1 MMTDWPDD
9 IPMPEAVREWYAEE
23 WQSVGNGNYVLKLA
37 DAAIAAL
44 KKILGEY
51 SLNDRMKTAEIN
63 ILTPEN
69 ISLQDRA
76 KKAEARIAEHITS
89 AKQLRAHLAAQA
101 KRAEKAEAERDY
113 YEMRL
118 NEEMAEKQILRR
130 EKEQAEGKVAHAIEA
145 RDKSEAWAVAEC
157 KARRVAEAEV
167 IFERKRGDE
176 YLAKWGDAL
185 KTVARLRELE
195 HEHISQIQQAKAE
208 VRALNKLL
216 TNAVKEEA
224 GAVNWMERHDF
235 PMPEAELP
243 AIAEADA
250 IIPLNDEQAEA
261 FKALSE
267 SIKSEQR
274 LEAELRDE
282 PKGEVFWT
290 HGWRKRA
297 EKAEAELESIKKRSG
312 DWTVTER
319 KLEVERSL
327 RRKMAERLKR
337 YEDGLGA
344 KDHFLIR
351 AQQAEA
357 QLDALLEANANNGL
371 ELMDEVGKRKLAE
384 AELAKAPTWA
394 TVEAL
399 QEQLKQ
405 AEAEL
410 AKTVAAHNDIFNQWE
425 KESDDAAQLN
435 WMVEKLIARHITRLT
450 GFPAQPREIAKEKTD
465 LAARW
470 EKNK

>member
-1 MMTDWPDD
+1 MSRHAATYTCDLCGS
-9 IPMPEAVREWYAEE
+9 ENAARNA
-23 WQSVGNGNYVLKLA
+23 LA
-37 DAAIAAL
+37 
-44 KKILGEY
+44 
-51 SLNDRMKTAEIN
+51 R
-63 ILTPEN
+63 
-69 ISLQDRA
+69 
-76 KKAEARIAEHITS
+76 
-89 AKQLRAHLAAQA
+89 
-101 KRAEKAEAERDY
+101 
-113 YEMRL
+113 
-118 NEEMAEKQILRR
+118 
-130 EKEQAEGKVAHAIEA
+130 
-145 RDKSEAWAVAEC
+145 
-157 KARRVAEAEV
+157 AEAEV
-167 IFERKRGDE
+167 LAERKRGDE

-185 KTVARLRELE
+185 KAVARLTDEARARELVLKDSVATWRNA
-195 HEHISQIQQAKAE
+195 HELLEAE
-208 VRALNKLL
+208 VARLKGYVRMALDELGVPTDMYPANV
-216 TNAVKEEA
+216 TNAVEFLSECFKA
-224 GAVNWMERHDF
+224 DLAAR
-235 PMPEAELP
+235 
-243 AIAEADA
+243 ADA

-399 QEQLKQ
+399 QEQLKASEAKFQ
-405 AEAEL
+405 RCLKSENAARSALARSEAE
-410 AKTVAAHNDIFNQWE
+410 VAR
-425 KESDDAAQLN
+425 LN
-435 WMVEKLIARHITRLT
+435 KLDTTYHH
-450 GFPAQPREIAKEKTD
+450 D
-465 LAARW
+465 
-470 EKNK
+470 